1 MQLLK
6 TCDEISS
13 HIVMLNSE
21 GEYRNFLE
29 APISHLTS
37 LNGSLIT
44 VNTTVSDQKVTGVSE
59 ADLCSTV

>member
-1 MQLLK
+1 
-6 TCDEISS
+6 
-13 HIVMLNSE
+13 MLNSE